1 MKCSCQIYK
10 PTSFKTNVSLLS
22 FNMTAGQFLD
32 AVRGCQLIVTPRNER
47 DIGWGQGLCTKVI
60 IIEESKLYS
69 AAVIAQDDQYY
80 EMSQGVEGNDVPTS
94 ADMGGEN
101 YEVMS
106 AEQEN
111 EAQGGEAAG
120 EDYMAM
126 EDDPGQEDYV
136 EPQAKNTADENYE
149 VTEQSVKPPAP
160 VEQEENYEIP
170 GADEDYEGIEDSKY
184 LVIVIVIELIK
195 LILTS
200 EEMQL

>member
-1 MKCSCQIYK
+1 M
-10 PTSFKTNVSLLS
+10 
-22 FNMTAGQFLD
+22 
-32 AVRGCQLIVTPRNER
+32 
-47 DIGWGQGLCTKVI
+47 CTKVI

-80 EMSQGVEGNDVPTS
+80 EMSQGVEGNDVPSTTS
-94 ADMGGEN
+94 ADTGGEN

-136 EPQAKNTADENYE
+136 EPQAENTADENYE
-149 VTEQSVKPPAP
+149 VTEQSVKPPAQ

-184 LVIVIVIELIK
+184 LVIVIVI
-195 LILTS
+195 
-200 EEMQL
+200 

>member
-1 MKCSCQIYK
+1 M
-10 PTSFKTNVSLLS
+10 
-22 FNMTAGQFLD
+22 
-32 AVRGCQLIVTPRNER
+32 
-47 DIGWGQGLCTKVI
+47 CTKVI

-94 ADMGGEN
+94 EDTGGEN

-136 EPQAKNTADENYE
+136 EPQAENTA
-149 VTEQSVKPPAP
+149 VSM
-160 VEQEENYEIP
+160 
-170 GADEDYEGIEDSKY
+170 
-184 LVIVIVIELIK
+184 K
-195 LILTS
+195 L
-200 EEMQL
+200 

>member
-1 MKCSCQIYK
+1 M
-10 PTSFKTNVSLLS
+10 
-22 FNMTAGQFLD
+22 
-32 AVRGCQLIVTPRNER
+32 
-47 DIGWGQGLCTKVI
+47 I

-80 EMSQGVEGNDVPTS
+80 EMSQGNDVPTS

-136 EPQAKNTADENYE
+136 EPQAENTADENYE

-160 VEQEENYEIP
+160 AEQEENYEIP

-184 LVIVIVIELIK
+184 LVIVIVI
-195 LILTS
+195 
-200 EEMQL
+200 